1 MDGTNLNTITVD
13 GVKYDRAKYEASQ
26 NTKAGKRTDSL
37 GKDAFLQLLVTQLRH
52 QDPLS
57 PDDNTQYIAQLA
69 QFSSLEQMT
78 QMVKGFEN
86 VSKLVSNIDSSVL
99 VGSLSNMIGKNI
111 QWTHV
116 TKTKDAE
123 GNPKTESHSYVGEVK
138 GLKVSNGKTIIVAQ
152 ATDGKQHEVEVSE
165 IEAIA
170 NKTEPKTTATRT

>member
-1 MDGTNLNTITVD
+1 MNGTNLNTVTVG

-26 NTKAGKRTDSL
+26 GKTARKNDSL

-123 GNPKTESHSYVGEVK
+123 GNPKTKSETFAGNVRGI
-138 GLKVSNGKTIIVAQ
+138 KVSKGKTLVVVQDAK
-152 ATDGKQHEVEVSE
+152 GKLHDVDVSE

-170 NKTEPKTTATRT
+170 DPPKPKTSGT

>member
-1 MDGTNLNTITVD
+1 MDGTNLNTITVE
-13 GVKYDRAKYEASQ
+13 GVTYDRAKYEASQ
-26 NTKAGKRTDSL
+26 AQAPRKKDSL

-78 QMVKGFEN
+78 QMVKGFED

-99 VGSLSNMIGKNI
+99 VGSLSSMIGKSI

-116 TKTKDAE
+116 IKTVDEE
-123 GNPKTESHSYVGEVK
+123 GNPQTSSQSYIGEVK
-138 GLKVSNGKTIIVAQ
+138 GIKVSNGKTVIVAQ
-152 ATDGKQHEVEVSE
+152 DSKGLAHDVEVSE
-165 IEAIA
+165 LDGIA
-170 NKTEPKTTATRT
+170 NKPETGRASSQP

>member
-1 MDGTNLNTITVD
+1 MNGTNLNTITVD

-26 NTKAGKRTDSL
+26 SAQAVQKKDSL

-78 QMVKGFEN
+78 QMVKGFES

-123 GNPKTESHSYVGEVK
+123 GNPTTKSETFAGNVRGV
-138 GLKVSNGKTIIVAQ
+138 KVSNGKTLVVAQ
-152 ATDGKQHEVEVSE
+152 DAKGNLHDVDVSE

-170 NKTEPKTTATRT
+170 EASTQKAASSGT

>member
-1 MDGTNLNTITVD
+1 MNGTNLNTVTVD
-13 GVKYDRAKYEASQ
+13 GVKYDRAKYEAAQ
-26 NTKAGKRTDSL
+26 QGQTTRKNDSL

-86 VSKLVSNIDSSVL
+86 VSNLVSNIDSSVL

-123 GNPKTESHSYVGEVK
+123 GNPKTSSEAFAGNVRGV
-138 GLKVSNGKTIIVAQ
+138 KVSNGKPMVVAQ
-152 ATDGKQHEVEVSE
+152 DAKGKLHEVEVSE
-165 IEAIA
+165 IDAIA
-170 NKTEPKTTATRT
+170 DPPKPKTSGT

>member
-1 MDGTNLNTITVD
+1 MNGTNLNTVTVD
-13 GVKYDRAKYEASQ
+13 GVKYDRAKYEAAQ
-26 NTKAGKRTDSL
+26 QGKNVRKNDSL

-99 VGSLSNMIGKNI
+99 VGSLSNMIGK
-111 QWTHV
+111 
-116 TKTKDAE
+116 KDAE
-123 GNPKTESHSYVGEVK
+123 GNPTTKSETFAGNVRGI
-138 GLKVSNGKTIIVAQ
+138 KVSKGKTTVVAQ
-152 ATDGKQHEVEVSE
+152 DAKGKLHDVDVSE

-170 NKTEPKTTATRT
+170 DPPKPKTSGT